1 MIDLA
6 LDNRVYI
13 NDNVEE
19 ALQELDL
26 LFDTECTELIGDKDF
41 GVSLYQFLWTL
52 TPTTESLREY
62 IGEKLNQLTYLNLFR
77 YDFDV
82 KYYDAEF
89 KSVYH
94 IVIELYVDDYQK
106 IKKEYT
112 FE

>member
-13 NDNVEE
+13 NNDVEE

-26 LFDTECTELIGDKDF
+26 LFDTECTELLGDKDF
-41 GVSLYQFLWTL
+41 GVSLDQFLWTL
-52 TPTTESLREY
+52 TPTTEALRDY
-62 IGEKLNQLTYLNLFR
+62 IGEKLHQLKYLNNFR

-82 KYYDAEF
+82 KYYDAEY
-89 KSVYH
+89 KSIYH
-94 IVIELYVDDYQK
+94 IIIELYVDDYQK

-112 FE
+112 FK